1 MDGAGE
7 KRMCREFEA
16 LNCFLKLSSSSSG
29 FSRRP
34 GWLATLRVAPFAF
47 YLGMFNIS
55 FPYRELYANAR
66 STKTTGEQD
75 GCRRERDE
83 TGKTETRAS
92 IINGDRP
99 LGFSTSGN

>member
-1 MDGAGE
+1 
-7 KRMCREFEA
+7 MCREFEA

-83 TGKTETRAS
+83 GK
-92 IINGDRP
+92 NGDAGVDNRP
-99 LGFSTSGN
+99 LGFSTLGN